1 MAQSNQPGRKRPDKP
16 ARQVQHRVRKNQAR
30 TQRSQM
36 LADKAEPMVPQSSAG
51 HPRPLAFPNLT
62 QFPSFYSL
70 PLAVSSNK
78 PAGKPGAQFTPNEH
92 FRGARPL
99 ILRAY

>member
-1 MAQSNQPGRKRPDKP
+1 
-16 ARQVQHRVRKNQAR
+16 
-30 TQRSQM
+30 M

-51 HPRPLAFPNLT
+51 YPRPLAFPNLT